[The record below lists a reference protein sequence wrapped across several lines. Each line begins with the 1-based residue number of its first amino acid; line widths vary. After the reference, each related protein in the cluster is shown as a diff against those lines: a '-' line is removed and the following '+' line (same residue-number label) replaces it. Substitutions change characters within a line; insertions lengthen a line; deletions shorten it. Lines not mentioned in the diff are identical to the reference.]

1 MRVMNHW
8 QKSLNAWA
16 SKPFVRQLQARFP
29 RAEIFLVGG
38 AVRDAI
44 LGRPT
49 QDVDFVVRNVG
60 KAPLERFLAQHG
72 TVNLVGKRFGVFKFK
87 PTGLSAY
94 DLDIALPRTEHS
106 LQHSGAYRDFK
117 ISSNSALPIEQ
128 DLSRRDFTV
137 NAMAWD
143 LYGRRLVDPFGGM
156 ADLKKKIIRTVGAPR
171 QRFGEDYSRLLR
183 AIRFAGQL
191 GFTIDKQTWSALR
204 ADIKKLNRTAG
215 GERIVPFEVI
225 AKELVKM
232 FDADPIEAL
241 TRLDRSGALQ
251 LLMPE
256 LLKMKGCPQPRNW
269 HAEGDVWKHTRL
281 ALRHLTSAS
290 FRREFGATRI
300 PSAVIW
306 GLVFHDVGKPF
317 TISRSDRLR
326 FNNHDG
332 VSTALFK
339 KTATR
344 LKLSSAGLDVEATGA
359 IIARHMLLVHGQA
372 DKMKATTVEKYFFSD
387 RFPGQLL
394 LRLMFADISATVPPS
409 GKPDFSDYRRLTRRL
424 ARLTKR
430 SPGKRALPQPIL
442 DGHELMRH
450 LRLPAGPKIG
460 ELLLLLREAQLRG
473 TIKTKKQALA
483 LLKKRR

>member
-1 MRVMNHW
+1 MRVMNHL

-171 QRFGEDYSRLLR
+171 PRLGEDYSRLLR

-204 ADIKKLNRTAG
+204 ADIKKLNRSAG

-232 FDADPIEAL
+232 FNANPVLAL
-241 TRLDRSGALQ
+241 MLLDQSGALK

-269 HAEGDVWKHTRL
+269 HAEGDVWKHTLL
-281 ALRHLTSAS
+281 ALRTLTSAG
-290 FRREFGATRI
+290 FQREFGREIIPAT
-300 PSAVIW
+300 VIW

-326 FNNHDG
+326 FNNHDS
-332 VSTALFK
+332 VSADIFS
-339 KTATR
+339 KTATKLR
-344 LKLSSAGLDVEATGA
+344 LSSAGLDVEATSA

-372 DKMKATTVEKYFFSD
+372 DKMRATTAEKYFFSD
-387 RFPGQLL
+387 RFPGH
-394 LRLMFADISATVPPS
+394 
-409 GKPDFSDYRRLTRRL
+409 
-424 ARLTKR
+424 
-430 SPGKRALPQPIL
+430 LPL
-442 DGHELMRH
+442 
-450 LRLPAGPKIG
+450 
-460 ELLLLLREAQLRG
+460 
-473 TIKTKKQALA
+473 
-483 LLKKRR
+483 